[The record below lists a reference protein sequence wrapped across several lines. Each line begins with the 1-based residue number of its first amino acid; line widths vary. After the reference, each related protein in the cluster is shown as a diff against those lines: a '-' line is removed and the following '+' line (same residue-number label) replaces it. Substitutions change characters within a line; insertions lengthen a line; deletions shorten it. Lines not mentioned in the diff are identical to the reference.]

1 MVLEEPVGM
10 GELVRRMETTQSEWG
25 AGSLTARMTPNGEF
39 SHFIINKDKK
49 AVGSGTEPP

>member
-1 MVLEEPVGM
+1 MEEPVGM